1 MAWSV
6 QLTEKAEADLELIY
20 TYLVEHAGT
29 TQAEA
34 VLSKLEA
41 LCLTLSTLPGRGNV
55 VKELA
60 AIGVRLY
67 REIHAGPYRVIYR
80 QTGASD
86 VVIICI
92 ADGRRDMRKLL
103 RQRLSRQP

>member
-1 MAWSV
+1 
-6 QLTEKAEADLELIY
+6 
-20 TYLVEHAGT
+20 
-29 TQAEA
+29 
-34 VLSKLEA
+34 
-41 LCLTLSTLPGRGNV
+41 